1 MPAAAGI
8 SIRNRG
14 MAEDIHKRNPMK
26 VLINQHWC
34 KGCGVCAA
42 FCPSRAL
49 SLDSG
54 GKAVWEPSLCTGCGL
69 CELYCPDLAVEC
81 LRDDTKTN
89 REGV

>member
-1 MPAAAGI
+1 
-8 SIRNRG
+8 
-14 MAEDIHKRNPMK
+14 MK
-26 VLINQHWC
+26 VLINQQWC

-54 GKAVWEPSLCTGCGL
+54 GKAVW
-69 CELYCPDLAVEC
+69 DLAVEC